1 MKIQTPKNSF
11 FQDKTIVWLFFA
23 VVIVEVLANLFS
35 FEAIVFAFKP
45 LVALLLMYLYWISS
59 KERSWLFLSTLF
71 FLLLTSILILFDS
84 ELFLDIGLFSILIH
98 RILIIF
104 CVVKLNKIKDFVPVI
119 IATVP
124 FIFVFSY
131 LLTISD
137 EITKDSFFPLVAQN
151 ILVSILAGLVL
162 SNYFMNLDSYTPWL
176 SIFGLVSIALY
187 FIVFIEKCFL
197 SDFPPTYLRPLGMV
211 LFATSYYTFYKF
223 VMEAEQ
229 LNDFQKA
236 SS

>member
-1 MKIQTPKNSF
+1 MELYTKKVSF
-11 FQDKTIVWLFFA
+11 LHDKTIIWLFFA
-23 VVIVEVLANLFS
+23 VVVVEVLANLFS
-35 FEAIVFAFKP
+35 FEAIIFAFKP

-59 KERSWLFLSTLF
+59 KERSWLFFFTLF

-84 ELFLDIGLFSILIH
+84 KQFLLLGLFSVLIH
-98 RILIIF
+98 RILILFYVI
-104 CVVKLNKIKDFVPVI
+104 KLNKLKDFVPVI

-124 FIFVFSY
+124 FIFIFSY
-131 LLTISD
+131 LLSISD
-137 EITKDSFFPLVAQN
+137 EIPEESYFPLVAQN

-162 SNYFMNLDSYTPWL
+162 SNYFMNLDTYTPWL

-223 VMEAEQ
+223 VMDAER
-229 LNDFQKA
+229 LNR
-236 SS
+236 SL

>member
-59 KERSWLFLSTLF
+59 KERSWLFLCTLF

-84 ELFLDIGLFSILIH
+84 ELFLNIGLVSILIH
-98 RILIIF
+98 RMLIIF

-137 EITKDSFFPLVAQN
+137 EITKDSFF
-151 ILVSILAGLVL
+151 
-162 SNYFMNLDSYTPWL
+162 
-176 SIFGLVSIALY
+176 
-187 FIVFIEKCFL
+187 
-197 SDFPPTYLRPLGMV
+197 R
-211 LFATSYYTFYKF
+211 
-223 VMEAEQ
+223 
-229 LNDFQKA
+229 
-236 SS
+236 